1 MGEKEE
7 KRLLGWTR
15 FSVIISPTEQ
25 EAEMQVALLKN
36 IILVFLLLSVI
47 WIIRIMVKREFENL
61 LRTGLILLLL
71 GAVFYYLQNTDSETL
86 TFADIRAQIK
96 GTFFPEK
103 PPNYIYHTEE
113 GVSGRGRYVR
123 YYFESPGPKLS
134 MEYDE
139 KTQYFHIKDVY
150 SVNRILV
157 YLGLPKVKTA
167 VQELASLTGSRNDLT
182 LYRWED
188 YQLGPL
194 TIERGICQ
202 DRDRLESYQCI
213 VSIMIWR
220 R

>member
-1 MGEKEE
+1 
-7 KRLLGWTR
+7 
-15 FSVIISPTEQ
+15 
-25 EAEMQVALLKN
+25 MQVALLKN
-36 IILVFLLLSVI
+36 IILVLLLLCVI
-47 WIIRIMVKREFENL
+47 WIIRVVVKREYENL
-61 LRTGLILLLL
+61 LRAALILLLL
-71 GAVFYYLQNTDSETL
+71 GAVFYYLQSTESETL

-96 GTFFPEK
+96 NTFFPEK
-103 PPNYIYHTEE
+103 APNYIYQKEE
-113 GVSGRGRYVR
+113 GLTGKNNYIR

-134 MEYDE
+134 VSYDT

-150 SVNRILV
+150 SVNRILE
-157 YLGLPKVKTA
+157 YLSLPKVKTA

-188 YQLGPL
+188 YPLGPL